1 MLVVDE
7 DNISFHF
14 VGKRISLF
22 LDILSG
28 EKEFI
33 KMQIFYLFKF
43 SCAHICMASKTFSFN
58 FDVFLSFASLAS
70 IVTKIRFLKKREK
83 KKNWVYRARERE
95 RERKHWKCF
104 VTYDAWKALSSW
116 KECIF
121 LIWFLL
127 LHRFSF
133 ISITSIISKL
143 DRSYEIMFLI
153 FLIKFSLF
161 PAFLL
166 RLMHKIL

>member
-83 KKNWVYRARERE
+83 KKIEFIALAKERE
-95 RERKHWKCF
+95 RGNTES
-104 VTYDAWKALSSW
+104 A
-116 KECIF
+116 
-121 LIWFLL
+121 LL
-127 LHRFSF
+127 LMMHG
-133 ISITSIISKL
+133 KL
-143 DRSYEIMFLI
+143 
-153 FLIKFSLF
+153 
-161 PAFLL
+161 
-166 RLMHKIL
+166 